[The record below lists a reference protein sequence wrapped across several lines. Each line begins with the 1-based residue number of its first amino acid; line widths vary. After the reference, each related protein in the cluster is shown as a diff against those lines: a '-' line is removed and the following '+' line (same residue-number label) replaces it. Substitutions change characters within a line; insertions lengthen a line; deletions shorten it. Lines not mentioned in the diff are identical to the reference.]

1 MIFKITEYMVTQ
13 KSRLDKFLINRGIA
27 PTLEKACLSPVW
39 GPAGN
44 REIFILARKKEQ
56 NGN

>member
-1 MIFKITEYMVTQ
+1 MIFKITEYMITQ
-13 KSRLDKFLINRGIA
+13 KSSPDKLLINCEIA

-44 REIFILARKKEQ
+44 RKFFILAREKEQ

>member
-1 MIFKITEYMVTQ
+1 MTEYMVAQ
-13 KSRLDKFLINRGIA
+13 KSRLDKLLINCGIA
-27 PTLEKACLSPVW
+27 PTLEKACLLPVW

-44 REIFILARKKEQ
+44 REFFILARKKEQ